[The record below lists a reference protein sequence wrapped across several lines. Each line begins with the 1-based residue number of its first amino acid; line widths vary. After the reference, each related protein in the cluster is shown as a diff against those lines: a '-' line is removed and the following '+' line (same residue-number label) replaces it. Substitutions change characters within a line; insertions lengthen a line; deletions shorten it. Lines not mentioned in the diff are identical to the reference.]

1 LSKPWSRNK
10 KPKRADVERQ
20 LRHLEDTT
28 GLKLEC
34 FKKGCT
40 EKGVGMDEC
49 LTCEQL
55 VAAGKRTK
63 AFRVVSCAQHR
74 LDGLAAVKKHAL
86 VKHPVNL
93 LRVIAAGLKGEKI

>member
-1 LSKPWSRNK
+1 MSKPWNK
-10 KPKRADVERQ
+10 KKSKRADVERQ
-20 LRHLEDTT
+20 LKYLEQTS

-55 VAAGKRTK
+55 GRTGSRK
-63 AFRVVSCAQHR
+63 FRVVSCLAHR
-74 LDGLAAVKKHAL
+74 TEGLAAVKKHAL
-86 VKHPVNL
+86 VKHPSNL
-93 LRVIAAGLKGEKI
+93 LRVIAAGLKGEQI